1 METYKLSQAKRVFSE
16 REIYECS
23 GGYPDELEEQ
33 VQNMYSPSGLKCS
46 DVMNSLLV
54 FKGGLTDKNKEFNDR
69 VFDCVNKKIITFDN
83 FKEVF
88 NICSSIGKECT
99 DPGLLEILI
108 AELIPFKFEQYQI
121 VRASTLDSSMESYK
135 RIYLTNLL
143 KLFIKMV
150 KKYQFEKET
159 FADFIKGTIV
169 GILHMDDVDLLDN
182 IFMSYIKLVSIDI
195 YNVTHYDLRNN
206 TVFEPSKAWTDIE
219 DSIIANIPLYDDTP
233 LDDHGV
239 AFESENVL
247 VNSQSNQILFFGD
260 DIFDDCYID
269 AVKRDLKYLNKDTI
283 KSYLPDNSGDVQF
296 NVSDNFKMYLK
307 KSLEGKILIATM
319 KRDGHVDE
327 LPLIEYENEIFL
339 LFTLSGNNENVFGI
353 SVHKEDEPDTSRHLV
368 TFFANDDINYE
379 FIEEI

>member
-88 NICSSIGKECT
+88 NICSSIGKECI

-135 RIYLTNLL
+135 RIYLANLL

-169 GILHMDDVDLLDN
+169 GILHMDDADLLDN

-219 DSIIANIPLYDDTP
+219 DSIISNIQLYDDTP

>member
-33 VQNMYSPSGLKCS
+33 VQNMHSPSGLKCS

-88 NICSSIGKECT
+88 NICSSIGKECI

-169 GILHMDDVDLLDN
+169 SILHMDDVDLLDN
-182 IFMSYIKLVSIDI
+182 IFMSYIKLISIDI

-219 DSIIANIPLYDDTP
+219 DSIIENIPLYDDTT

-307 KSLEGKILIATM
+307 KSLECKILIATM

-368 TFFANDDINYE
+368 TFFTNDDINYE

>member
-1 METYKLSQAKRVFSE
+1 
-16 REIYECS
+16 
-23 GGYPDELEEQ
+23 
-33 VQNMYSPSGLKCS
+33 MYSPSGLKCS

-159 FADFIKGTIV
+159 FADF
-169 GILHMDDVDLLDN
+169 
-182 IFMSYIKLVSIDI
+182 
-195 YNVTHYDLRNN
+195 
-206 TVFEPSKAWTDIE
+206 
-219 DSIIANIPLYDDTP
+219 SIIELHQREY
-233 LDDHGV
+233 
-239 AFESENVL
+239 
-247 VNSQSNQILFFGD
+247 SNGNTDCRILIRGKAED
-260 DIFDDCYID
+260 YKGRNTC
-269 AVKRDLKYLNKDTI
+269 LSL
-283 KSYLPDNSGDVQF
+283 
-296 NVSDNFKMYLK
+296 
-307 KSLEGKILIATM
+307 SLE
-319 KRDGHVDE
+319 
-327 LPLIEYENEIFL
+327 
-339 LFTLSGNNENVFGI
+339 TLRIITVYKNCGTDNHSTLDGNNYRNI
-353 SVHKEDEPDTSRHLV
+353 SVKEILEKL
-368 TFFANDDINYE
+368 IK
-379 FIEEI
+379 

>member
-33 VQNMYSPSGLKCS
+33 VQNMYSPSGFKCS

-169 GILHMDDVDLLDN
+169 SILHMDDVDLLDN

-219 DSIIANIPLYDDTP
+219 DSIIENIPLYDDTT

-353 SVHKEDEPDTSRHLV
+353 SVHKEDEPNTSRHLV
-368 TFFANDDINYE
+368 TFFTNDDINYE

>member
-33 VQNMYSPSGLKCS
+33 VQNMYSPSGFKCS

-169 GILHMDDVDLLDN
+169 SILHMDDVDLLDN
-182 IFMSYIKLVSIDI
+182 IFMSYIKLISIDI

-219 DSIIANIPLYDDTP
+219 DSIIENIPLYDDTT

-307 KSLEGKILIATM
+307 KSLECKILIATM

-368 TFFANDDINYE
+368 TFFTNDDINYE

>member
-1 METYKLSQAKRVFSE
+1 M
-16 REIYECS
+16 
-23 GGYPDELEEQ
+23 
-33 VQNMYSPSGLKCS
+33 
-46 DVMNSLLV
+46 
-54 FKGGLTDKNKEFNDR
+54 
-69 VFDCVNKKIITFDN
+69 
-83 FKEVF
+83 
-88 NICSSIGKECT
+88 
-99 DPGLLEILI
+99 
-108 AELIPFKFEQYQI
+108 
-121 VRASTLDSSMESYK
+121 
-135 RIYLTNLL
+135 
-143 KLFIKMV
+143 
-150 KKYQFEKET
+150 
-159 FADFIKGTIV
+159 
-169 GILHMDDVDLLDN
+169 
-182 IFMSYIKLVSIDI
+182 
-195 YNVTHYDLRNN
+195 
-206 TVFEPSKAWTDIE
+206 
-219 DSIIANIPLYDDTP
+219 YDDTP

-239 AFESENVL
+239 SFESENVL

>member
-88 NICSSIGKECT
+88 NICSSIGKECI

-108 AELIPFKFEQYQI
+108 TELIPFKFEQYQI

-159 FADFIKGTIV
+159 CADVIRGTIV

-353 SVHKEDEPDTSRHLV
+353 SVHKEDEPETSRHLV